1 MMFLAFVMFS
11 VFIVG
16 LAQGRVLPT
25 PLKSEEGEEELSG
38 VTVVARDE
46 NVDDDHHRPMIYSSS
61 LTLSSSSLI
70 ELSACECYFAAY
82 EKRDA
87 AKRNAEKTPVGR
99 VAAIRK
105 GILSSG
111 LKMPGNTLVARK
123 RTVRAAV
130 ESEVL
135 STVRVE

>member
-46 NVDDDHHRPMIYSSS
+46 NVDDDRSSS
-61 LTLSSSSLI
+61 DDIFVVSDFSRRRL
-70 ELSACECYFAAY
+70 
-82 EKRDA
+82 
-87 AKRNAEKTPVGR
+87 
-99 VAAIRK
+99 
-105 GILSSG
+105 
-111 LKMPGNTLVARK
+111 
-123 RTVRAAV
+123 
-130 ESEVL
+130 
-135 STVRVE
+135 

>member
-46 NVDDDHHRPMIYSSS
+46 NVDDDDHRPMIYSSS

-87 AKRNAEKTPVGR
+87 AKRNAENAVG
-99 VAAIRK
+99 V
-105 GILSSG
+105 G
-111 LKMPGNTLVARK
+111 LRCDKEGYFICLLYTSPSPRD
-123 RTVRAAV
+123 
-130 ESEVL
+130 
-135 STVRVE
+135 